1 MKLRFIINP
10 ISGSRDNSN
19 IAQLVKENLN
29 LNKFQYD
36 IFYTER
42 KKHAIE
48 LSQKAVEEKIDVV
61 IAVGGDGTLNEC
73 AQPIIGT
80 ETALSVIPRGSG
92 NGFAHHLNI
101 KQDVINCIKDLNN
114 STISEVDSCSANGKP
129 FVNVSGVGFD
139 AHIAHL
145 FSKITVRGFS
155 SYIKLVL
162 KECILYPSKEYTIKF
177 DNKQRKVDAFLIS
190 WANSSQFGNNA
201 VISPE
206 SKIDD
211 GYFEIC
217 IVKKLPRILIPI
229 LLFRLFNKS
238 IQHSKYV
245 EIIKC
250 KEAQILCDDGRSHLD
265 GETYN
270 LGSEIKI
277 KNNPLSLKIFTPN
290 V

>member
-19 IAQLVKENLN
+19 IAELVKENLN

-73 AQPIIGT
+73 AQAIIGT
-80 ETALSVIPRGSG
+80 QTALSVIPRGSG

-101 KQDVINCIKDLNN
+101 EQDVINCIKNLNK
-114 STISEVDSCSANGKP
+114 STISKIDSCTANGKS
-129 FVNVSGVGFD
+129 FINVSGVGFD

-145 FSKITVRGFS
+145 FSKVTIRGFS

-162 KECILYPSKEYTIKF
+162 KECILYPSKEYIIKF
-177 DNKQRKVDAFLIS
+177 DNQQKKVNAFMIS

-206 SKIDD
+206 SKIND

-217 IVKKLPRILIPI
+217 IIKKLPRILIPI
-229 LLFRLFNKS
+229 ILFRLFNKS
-238 IQHSKYV
+238 IQRSKYI

-265 GETYN
+265 GETHN
-270 LGSEIKI
+270 LGSEINIKI
-277 KNNPLSLKIFTPN
+277 NPLSLKIFTQN
-290 V
+290 G

>member
-10 ISGSRDNSN
+10 ISGLRDNSK
-19 IAQLVKENLN
+19 IAELVKENLN

-36 IFYTER
+36 LFYTER

-73 AQPIIGT
+73 AQAIIGT
-80 ETALSVIPRGSG
+80 QTALSVIPRGSG

-101 KQDVINCIKDLNN
+101 EQDVINCIKNLNK
-114 STISEVDSCSANGKP
+114 STISKVDSCTANGKP
-129 FVNVSGVGFD
+129 FVNVSGIGFD

-145 FSKITVRGFS
+145 FSKVTIRGFS

-162 KECILYPSKEYTIKF
+162 KECILYPSKEYIIKF
-177 DNKQRKVDAFLIS
+177 DNQQRKVNAFMIS

-217 IVKKLPRILIPI
+217 IIKKLPRILIPI
-229 LLFRLFNKS
+229 ILFRLFNKS
-238 IQHSKYV
+238 IQRSKYI

-270 LGSEIKI
+270 LGSEINIKI
-277 KNNPLSLKIFTPN
+277 NPLSLKIFTQN
-290 V
+290 G

>member
-61 IAVGGDGTLNEC
+61 IAVGGDGTLHEC

-290 V
+290 G